1 MADKA
6 TAMVGN
12 NKNVRNERHRQRRG
26 KMNKSIFIIDKMRER
41 EKKWDLW
48 NKTSLA
54 AIFTPLY
61 AYKGV
66 TGHHIRGMTKTMM
79 NYIPPTTNQ
88 NTEFNTLVC
97 DWSNA
102 RSFSLIK
109 KIAVFFCRLS
119 DHHYGKRPV
128 FVSLSFYIGEMKWRD
143 TETIKMGLEIKASS
157 KCVMDAPVLNMY
169 TVMI

>member
-1 MADKA
+1 MADRA

-12 NKNVRNERHRQRRG
+12 NKNVRNERQRQRRG

-61 AYKGV
+61 AYRGV

-109 KIAVFFCRLS
+109 KIAVFFAAS
-119 DHHYGKRPV
+119 V
-128 FVSLSFYIGEMKWRD
+128 IITTVSVPRSFRFHFTLGRWNEEIRRREKW
-143 TETIKMGLEIKASS
+143 
-157 KCVMDAPVLNMY
+157 VLK
-169 TVMI
+169 